1 MSRHLSSLLL
11 LVSFGMAP
19 CGFAADWPM
28 WRHDAGRSG
37 VSEAPLPE
45 TLHLQWVRELP
56 DPQPAWPASQT
67 KLQFDRSYQPVV
79 LGQRLFVGST
89 VNNSI
94 SAYETKSGNELWRF
108 YTEGPVRFA
117 PVAANGSVYAVSD
130 DGHLYCLD
138 AAHGTLR
145 WKVNGGPA
153 KRLIIGNDRLVS
165 TWPARGGVVLAD
177 GVLYFT
183 ASIWP
188 SMGIFIHAV
197 DAQSGKIVWTN
208 SETGSLYTVHP
219 HGAASFGSI
228 VPQGYLAVAGDYLV
242 VPGGRSLPAV
252 FHRKTGKLAHF
263 DFGGK
268 SSGGFEVLAGGDP
281 QRAGQRYQGLEAE
294 LADEVLQSRQ
304 LLPAPHDGQPDLPP
318 PIPQHADRSE
328 QQVEALLRGQPGHR
342 HHTTAA

>member
-1 MSRHLSSLLL
+1 
-11 LVSFGMAP
+11 
-19 CGFAADWPM
+19 M

-268 SSGGFEVLAGGDP
+268 SSGGFEVLAGGDCYWVGGELFQLNDGLRLASLDPGLMTGTDFLAVDGRNLAVQSLAGEIKTKTTIDRKGKPQKTATFTP
-281 QRAGQRYQGLEAE
+281 QRKFSVP
-294 LADEVLQSRQ
+294 LA
-304 LLPAPHDGQPDLPP
+304 
-318 PIPQHADRSE
+318 SE
-328 QQVEALLRGQPGHR
+328 INLAMGRGAL
-342 HHTTAA
+342 